1 MTQLATQPVS
11 STGPRAPQ
19 IALVGNPNTGKSA
32 LFNRLTGAR
41 QRVGNYPGLTIE
53 KKVGALKLD
62 AMGSTANVIDLP
74 GLYSLAALSPDER
87 VVLEV
92 LLGHVPGTRRPDL
105 IVCVLDATNL
115 RRNLFLATQVAEV
128 GLPMVIALNMWDEAE
143 TKQLRVDVGALSA
156 RLGVP
161 VVATAAAKGQG
172 VEELKAAM
180 SDALKRQPKMQCV
193 AWPRPVEDAIHKLHK
208 GLDGLTNRA
217 IDITEAQRLLFDME
231 SSLADE
237 LHLSEGEQQPLLKA
251 AREEI
256 RHGGYDPAHVET
268 AVRYPWIDN
277 LLVGLNEPPGQPR
290 RGKSESID
298 DLLTHRVFGLTIFM
312 AVMYVVFQSIYT
324 LAGPFMDGI
333 EYVFGA
339 LGETVGA
346 WFEGSPILQSMMVDG
361 VIAGVGGV
369 LVFLPQIV
377 ILFFFITL
385 LEDVGYMPRAAF
397 LMDRLF
403 GWCGLSGKSFVPM
416 LSSFAC
422 AVPGIMSARTLAE
435 PKARLTTILVCPLM
449 SCSARLPVYVLLIG
463 AFIEPVYGASV
474 AGITLFAMHFVG
486 LAIAIPVA
494 FIMNR
499 LVLRGRRTP
508 FVLEMPPYRIPTM
521 RDVSWRVYGRAKEFV
536 VRAGTIIFALSI
548 LIWAMC
554 YFPRSEDVATTTT
567 ARIVSEVA
575 TERGVSAEAAEKIVF
590 GDEELAGTLDAEL
603 LASPDMFKT
612 MMQMIRSGRAQQA
625 WGDGDFQ
632 THIEQ
637 AIDAAYLE
645 QSIMGRLG
653 QSVQPVFAPAGFDW
667 KITVGV
673 LSSFP
678 AREVIISTLGIVY
691 SLGAD
696 VDEEDSGLRSAM
708 EASKWPDGKPV
719 FTPIVAIAVMVFFA
733 LCSQCAATL
742 VAIARESNWKWAVF
756 SFVYMT
762 VLAWVGAVVVYQVGT
777 AWFA

>member
-1 MTQLATQPVS
+1 MTQLATQ
-11 STGPRAPQ
+11 TGTSPTTHAPQ

-32 LFNRLTGAR
+32 LFNRLTGSR

-53 KKVGALKLD
+53 KKVGALRLD
-62 AMGSTANVIDLP
+62 EQGNNANVVDLP
-74 GLYSLAALSPDER
+74 GLYSLAAISPDEW

-92 LLGHVPGTRRPDL
+92 LLGHVPGTLRPDL
-105 IVCVLDATNL
+105 VVCVLDATNL

-128 GLPMVIALNMWDEAE
+128 GLPMVLALNMWDEAE
-143 TKQLRVDVGALSA
+143 EKKLRVDVEALSA

-161 VVATAAAKGQG
+161 VVPTVASKGRG
-172 VEELKAAM
+172 VDELKAAIT
-180 SDALKRQPKMQCV
+180 DALARKPKMQCI
-193 AWPRPVEDAIHKLHK
+193 AWPKPVDDAVHTLHK
-208 GLDGLTNRA
+208 ALDGQTSRN
-217 IDITEAQRLLFDME
+217 IDVTEAQRLLFDTE

-237 LHLSEGEQQPLLKA
+237 LGIAVGERMKHVET
-251 AREEI
+251 AREAI

-277 LLVGLNEPPGQPR
+277 LLAGLTEPPGEPKR
-290 RGKSESID
+290 ARSESID
-298 DLLTHRVFGLTIFM
+298 DLLTHRVFGLVIFM
-312 AVMYVVFQSIYT
+312 AVMYVIFQSIYT

-333 EYVFGA
+333 ENVFGWI
-339 LGETVGA
+339 GDHVGV
-346 WFEGSPILQSMMVDG
+346 WFENSPILHSLIVDG

-377 ILFFFITL
+377 ILFFFISL

-422 AVPGIMSARTLAE
+422 AIPGIMSARTLAE

-463 AFIEPVYGASV
+463 AFIEPVYGATV

-508 FVLEMPPYRIPTM
+508 FVLEMPPYRVPTM
-521 RDVSWRVYGRAKEFV
+521 RDVTWRVYGRAKEFV
-536 VRAGTIIFALSI
+536 IRAGTIIFALSI
-548 LIWAMC
+548 LIWAMS
-554 YFPRSEDVATTTT
+554 YFPRPAEVEVTAT
-567 ARIVSEVA
+567 ARVVGEVA
-575 TERGVSAEAAEKIVF
+575 ADRGVTEVAATKAIF
-590 GDEELAGTLDAEL
+590 GDEEAAKALESHVAAAPDTLAAVKEAVRD
-603 LASPDMFKT
+603 
-612 MMQMIRSGRAQQA
+612 GRALEA
-625 WGDGDFQ
+625 FGSGSLAA
-632 THIEQ
+632 HVEQ
-637 AIDAAYLE
+637 VVEAAYLE

-653 QSVQPVFAPAGFDW
+653 QAVQPVFAPAGFDW

-696 VDEEDSGLRSAM
+696 VDEEDAGLREAM
-708 EASKWPDGKPV
+708 ESSTWADGTPV
-719 FTPIVAIAVMVFFA
+719 FNPTVAIAIMVFFA

-742 VAIARESNWKWAVF
+742 AVIAKETNWKWAVF

-762 VLAWVGAVVVYQVGT
+762 VLAWVGAVAVYQVGT
-777 AWFA
+777 AFFA